1 MKNFD
6 KTENHTPVQQVFDTI
21 YCALEENGIT
31 KDNDIR
37 FHYEYGRVKVTVN
50 GEYYGIWD
58 VNRRTF
64 VD

>member
-6 KTENHTPVQQVFDTI
+6 KTENYIPLAQVFDTI
-21 YCALEENGIT
+21 YCALEENGVT
-31 KDNDIR
+31 KDDDVR

-58 VNRRTF
+58 VGRRTF

>member
-1 MKNFD
+1 MQNLD
-6 KTENHTPVQQVFDTI
+6 KTENYSPLAQVFDTI
-21 YCALEENGIT
+21 YCALEENGVT
-31 KDNDIR
+31 KADDVR

-58 VNRRTF
+58 VQRKTF